1 MTTGNAAY
9 MIITDTILGMDN
21 PWTEIYDPSRSK
33 PVVPLSIWEEASG
46 LAPGQGAVIEKG
58 EEKWQRIEI
67 SREYS
72 IPSTLHAGIWGC
84 LVSWNNAE
92 KTWDC
97 PCHGSRYN
105 APGEVIQ
112 SLTVYGLLEKKVK
125 E

>member
-1 MTTGNAAY
+1 MTTGNAAD

-33 PVVPLSIWEEASG
+33 PVVPLSIREEASG
-46 LAPGQGAVIEKG
+46 LASGQGDVIEKG
-58 EEKWQRIEI
+58 EEKVAAYRDSQGVLHTLN
-67 SREYS
+67 
-72 IPSTLHAGIWGC
+72 PSCQHMGC